1 MPKYQV
7 DLKDIQFNLFDVLKV
22 QRLQQFGMGEND
34 YKGILEEYNKF
45 VENEV
50 FPTREPSDMEG
61 VKMVDG
67 KVKVPECL
75 HPLQKAFYENGW
87 FALGFPEDIGGTPVP
102 EALYTAC
109 MSLATGANCAWMMY
123 PGLSRAAM
131 NVIRLKGDEFMK
143 THIIPPMVSGEW
155 GGTMCLTEPGA
166 GSDVGALKSTAK
178 PLSNGKYAIKGTK
191 IFISSGES
199 DLYQNNIHLVLARTP
214 EGAEGT
220 KGISLFVVPR
230 FKINDDG
237 SMGGDNH
244 VQCSKIEHKMGI
256 HASATCEL
264 QFGQTGESEGWLI
277 GDEFDGMTSM
287 FIMMNEARLYC
298 GIQGES
304 QANLAYLMADDYVR
318 ERSQFG
324 KELIHHPD
332 IRRNLLRMR
341 AMSRGMRAICMYTA
355 DLFDKVHE
363 TGDHKYEGLIG
374 LMTPICKA
382 YCSEQGF
389 QVAVESLQA
398 HGGYGYCTEYGI
410 EQFVRDI
417 KIATIYEGTN
427 GIQAIDF
434 VMRKILKDGGKAISA
449 LSAEMVASVSGLDE
463 ATFKKEKELF
473 GKVLMSA
480 QTTMQYISGLAQKN
494 QFNLVLQHCTDFLQF
509 ASQMVVAWR
518 LMESAKIAE
527 QKFSGASGDEKVY
540 LESKIVD
547 FKVYCA
553 HYLVHNL
560 SLAKTI
566 TDYSEDVMALE
577 L

>member
-7 DLKDIQFNLFDVLKV
+7 DLQDIYFNLFDVLKV
-22 QRLQQFGMGEND
+22 QRFEKFGLGEND
-34 YKGILEEYNKF
+34 YKGIVEEYNKF

-50 FPTREPSDMEG
+50 FPTREPSDVEG

-67 KVKVPECL
+67 KVKVAECL
-75 HPLQKAFYENGW
+75 HPLQKGFYDNGW
-87 FALGFPEDIGGTPVP
+87 FALGFDESIGGTPVP
-102 EALYTAC
+102 EALYTSC

-123 PGLSRAAM
+123 PGLSRAAL
-131 NVIRLKGDEFMK
+131 NVIRLKGSEFMK
-143 THIIPPMVSGEW
+143 THIIPPMMSGDW
-155 GGTMCLTEPGA
+155 GGTMCLTEAGA

-178 PLSNGKYAIKGTK
+178 PIANGKYAIKGSK

-199 DLYQNNIHLVLARTP
+199 DLYKNNIHLVLARTP
-214 EGAEGT
+214 EGGEGT

-237 SMGGDNH
+237 SLGGDNN

-256 HASATCEL
+256 HASATCEM
-264 QFGQTGESEGWLI
+264 QFGQTGETEGWLI
-277 GDEFDGMTSM
+277 GDEFEGMATM

-304 QANLAYLMADDYVR
+304 QANLAYLMADSYIKDRV
-318 ERSQFG
+318 QFG
-324 KELIHHPD
+324 KEISHHPD
-332 IRRNLLRMR
+332 IRRHMLRMR
-341 AMSRGMRAICMYTA
+341 AMSRGMRALCMYTA
-355 DLFDKVHE
+355 DLFDNVHE
-363 TGDHKYEGLIG
+363 KGDTKSEALIG
-374 LMTPICKA
+374 LLTPICKA

-389 QVAVESLQA
+389 QVAVDSLQV

-434 VMRKILKDGGKAISA
+434 VMRKILKDGGKAIGD
-449 LSAEMVASVSGLDE
+449 LSAEIMKTLGSLD
-463 ATFKKEKELF
+463 AGTFKKEVELF
-473 GKVLMSA
+473 GKVMLSA
-480 QTTMQYISGLAQKN
+480 KATMDYIGGLAKDKK
-494 QFNLVLQHCTDFLQF
+494 FDLVLQHCTDFLQF
-509 ASQMVVAWR
+509 ASQMIVAWR
-518 LMESAKIAE
+518 LMESAKVAHSKLSSA
-527 QKFSGASGDEKVY
+527 QGDEKAF

-547 FKVYCA
+547 FKIYCG
-553 HYLVHNL
+553 HFLIHNL
-560 SLAKTI
+560 SIAKTI
-566 TDYSEDVMALE
+566 TDYSEDMSALE